1 MVLVK
6 EDEILKSLQERIGE
20 KIMKLR
26 KQKGYS
32 SHEDFA
38 HDFELT
44 RVQYW
49 RIEKGRTNLTL
60 KTLVRILSIH
70 KITVEEFF
78 NDLYKEQKKQKT

>member
-1 MVLVK
+1 MGLVK

-26 KQKGYS
+26 KQAGYS

-38 HDFELT
+38 YEFELT

-60 KTLVRILSIH
+60 KTLVRILAIH

-78 NDLYKEQKKQKT
+78 NDLYKEQKKQK